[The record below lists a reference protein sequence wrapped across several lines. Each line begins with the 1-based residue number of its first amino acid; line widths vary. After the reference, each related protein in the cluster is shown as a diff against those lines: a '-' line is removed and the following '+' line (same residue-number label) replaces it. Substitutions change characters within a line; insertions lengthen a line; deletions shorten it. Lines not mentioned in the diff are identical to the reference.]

1 MLLPRISTNI
11 SVFDFEPDANPL
23 PLYLNSLRA
32 YDGLAEGTLV
42 LPSHGRPFR
51 GMHERIGQQ
60 HAHHAE
66 RLQEV
71 LDACAQ
77 PQSVTDIVP
86 IMFKR
91 QLDLRSEEH
100 TSELQSLMRISYAVF
115 CLKKK
120 KNHMTKDQNTK

>member
-77 PQSVTDIVP
+77 PQSVTDTVP
-86 IMFKR
+86 ILFKR
-91 QLDLRSEEH
+91 PLDRSAERRVGKECV
-100 TSELQSLMRISYAVF
+100 SEGKYRGWQYSI
-115 CLKKK
+115 KKK
-120 KNHMTKDQNTK
+120 